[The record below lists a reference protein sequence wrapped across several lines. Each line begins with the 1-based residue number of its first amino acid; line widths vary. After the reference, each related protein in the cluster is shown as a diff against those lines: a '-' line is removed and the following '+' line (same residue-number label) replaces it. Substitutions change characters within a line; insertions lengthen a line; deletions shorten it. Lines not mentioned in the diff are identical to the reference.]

1 MRNEAFH
8 WQGNSGM
15 PESNTEMELLLQLR
29 VKVMASN
36 EKPNWCHNLIAT
48 GLLMSFDEAG
58 TLTHQFENQ
67 QN

>member
-1 MRNEAFH
+1 MLRIWQEAH
-8 WQGNSGM
+8 SGM

-29 VKVMASN
+29 EEVIASN
-36 EKPNWCHNLIAT
+36 EKPNLCHNLIAT

-58 TLTHQFENQ
+58 TLTHQLENQ